1 MWEIVGIGVPVIAIL
16 VFLGREMLY
25 RRVSIGY
32 AVLFCASELMLA
44 YAAVR
49 QPGQEGLT
57 ALLAVLVLLVSLGNS
72 SYIRKKYEER
82 FMEYQAQA
90 LSRQVEEVK
99 EIYNT
104 MRGWRHD
111 YHNHMQ
117 KLKAHIAA
125 GQWQEAGSYLDQLDE
140 DLGQVKVK
148 YQTGNVSLDAIL
160 NSKLSLA
167 EKENVDVNCKVEL
180 YEELAIS
187 DIDLC
192 VLIGNLIDNA
202 VESCSLLTDNEKRF
216 LRIYICVRRNQLY
229 IAVTNATGEVIR
241 RLDQEYITH
250 KRGNHGHG
258 LKRIDAIVEKYQ
270 GYIKRA
276 NEPGVFSTEIM
287 LPLPVPSQIH

>member
-1 MWEIVGIGVPVIAIL
+1 MWEIVRIGVPIICIL
-16 VFLGREMLY
+16 LFLGRERMY
-25 RRVSIGY
+25 KRASIAY
-32 AVLFCASELMLA
+32 SVLFCASELMLL
-44 YAAVR
+44 YAAIR
-49 QPGQEGLT
+49 QPGQELLM
-57 ALLAVLVLLVSLGNS
+57 ALLAVLLLLVGMGNS

-99 EIYNT
+99 EIYTT

-125 GQWQEAGSYLDQLDE
+125 NQWQEAGSYLDLLDE
-140 DLGQVKVK
+140 DLRQVKVK
-148 YQTGNVSLDAIL
+148 YQTGNVNLDAIL

-167 EKENVDVNCKVEL
+167 EKEAVDVNCKVEL
-180 YEELAIS
+180 YEELSIS

-192 VLIGNLIDNA
+192 VLMGNLIDNA
-202 VESCSLLTDNEKRF
+202 VESCALMPGDKKKF
-216 LRIYICVRRNQLY
+216 LRIYICVRRSQLY

-241 RLDQEYITH
+241 KLDQEYISQ

-287 LPLPVPSQIH
+287 LPLF

>member
-1 MWEIVGIGVPVIAIL
+1 MWKIIGIGVPIICIL
-16 VFLGREMLY
+16 LFLGREMLY
-25 RRVSIGY
+25 KRVSMGY
-32 AVLFCASELMLA
+32 AALFCISELLLL
-44 YAAVR
+44 YSVIR
-49 QPGQEGLT
+49 WPGQEILT
-57 ALLAVLVLLVSLGNS
+57 ALLGVLLLLISLGNS
-72 SYIRKKYEER
+72 AYIRKKYEEQ
-82 FMEYQAQA
+82 FMEYQSQA

-117 KLKAHIAA
+117 KLIAHIAA
-125 GQWQEAGSYLDQLDE
+125 NQWEEANSYLERLDE
-140 DLGQVKVK
+140 DLKQVKVK

-167 EKENVDVNCKVEL
+167 EKESVDINCKVEL
-180 YEELAIS
+180 YGELAIS

-202 VESCSLLTDNEKRF
+202 VESCALLTEDEKRF

-287 LPLPVPSQIH
+287 LPLPVLSQIH

>member
-1 MWEIVGIGVPVIAIL
+1 MLEITGDAVPIICILLIAVLLLLAIL
-16 VFLGREMLY
+16 VN
-25 RRVSIGY
+25 
-32 AVLFCASELMLA
+32 
-44 YAAVR
+44 
-49 QPGQEGLT
+49 
-57 ALLAVLVLLVSLGNS
+57 SLQT
-72 SYIRKKYEER
+72 RKKYEKKL
-82 FMEYQAQA
+82 MEYQAQA

-117 KLKAHIAA
+117 KLKAHIVM
-125 GQWQEAGSYLDQLDE
+125 GQLDEAVRHLDQLDE
-140 DLGQVKVK
+140 DLQQVKVK

-167 EKENVDVNCKVEL
+167 EKESVDINCKVEL
-180 YEELAIS
+180 YGELSVS

-202 VESCSLLTDNEKRF
+202 VESCSVMPEDVARF
-216 LRIYICVRRNQLY
+216 LRIYICVRRSQLY
-229 IAVTNATGEVIR
+229 ISVTNATNETIR
-241 RLDQEYITH
+241 KLDREYITQ

-258 LKRIDAIVEKYQ
+258 LKRIDAVVEKYQ
-270 GYIKRA
+270 GYIRRA

-287 LPLPVPSQIH
+287 LPLQALPGVQ

>member
-1 MWEIVGIGVPVIAIL
+1 MLEIAIC
-16 VFLGREMLY
+16 
-25 RRVSIGY
+25 
-32 AVLFCASELMLA
+32 AVLL
-44 YAAVR
+44 
-49 QPGQEGLT
+49 
-57 ALLAVLVLLVSLGNS
+57 LLAVLAA
-72 SYIRKKYEER
+72 SYHIRKKYEQN
-82 FMEYQAQA
+82 FTEYQAQA

-99 EIYNT
+99 ELYNT

-117 KLKAHIAA
+117 KLKAHLAM
-125 GQWQEAGSYLDQLDE
+125 GQMEEAVCYLDRLDE
-140 DLGQVKVK
+140 DLAQVKVK

-167 EKENVDVNCKVEL
+167 EKESIDVNCKTEL
-180 YEELAIS
+180 YSDLSVS

-202 VESCSLLTDNEKRF
+202 VESCAGLPADIRRF
-216 LRIYICVRRNQLY
+216 LRIYICVRRSQLY
-229 IAVTNATGEVIR
+229 ISVTNATNETIR
-241 RLDQEYITH
+241 KLDREYITQ

-258 LKRIDAIVEKYQ
+258 LKRIDAVVEKYQ

-287 LPLPVPSQIH
+287 LPM